1 MWQAK
6 VAGLLAHDTT
16 GPTPLEEDLAML
28 FMVIERFKDK
38 DPKPIGE
45 RFKRL
50 GRMLPDGVS
59 YHASWI
65 DPIEARC
72 FQLMA
77 ADGID
82 ELVRW
87 AARWA
92 DLVDFEIVPVLS
104 SQQYWAQQELQKNRP
119 G

>member
-1 MWQAK
+1 LRQRAQ
-6 VAGLLAHDTT
+6 
-16 GPTPLEEDLAML
+16 EDLAVL
-28 FMVIERFKDK
+28 FMVIERFKHG
-38 DPKPIGE
+38 DPKPIAE

-65 DPIEARC
+65 DPVEARC
-72 FQLMA
+72 FQLMG
-77 ADGID
+77 ADSIEQLNG
-82 ELVRW
+82 W

-92 DLVDFEIVPVLS
+92 DLADFEIVQVLS
-104 SQQYWAQQELQKNRP
+104 SQQYWAQQHEQKNRP